1 MKIALANN
9 LYYPFNRGG
18 AEAVVKKMITDL
30 IANGHE
36 IFLITTIS
44 PEETIPQVEELA
56 EQKFKIY
63 HIVSGYYNL
72 VHTPLIL
79 KILWHIG
86 NIFSFRKTRII
97 KKILQTEKP
106 DLILTHNL
114 MGLGFLLPR
123 AIKKLKIRHEHYLHD
138 IQLLHPSGLLMFGQE
153 KIIDSLAA
161 KLYQL
166 FTRALFASPAKIIS
180 PSVWLLE
187 QYRQRGFFRN
197 SETEVKNLISA
208 DPGEQKSETS
218 KNNLS
223 DNKLSETSK
232 NNPRQNFLFVGQIEY
247 HKGIFLLIKA
257 FQAALLINPNLKL
270 TVVGNGEQLEKAKK
284 LAENNEKIKFSG
296 RLDGSQV
303 KALMVESDCLIVP
316 SLCYENAPLTIFEA
330 HAASLSV
337 LAANIGGIPE
347 IIKADDELFKPDDI
361 EDLKN
366 HILGLK

>member
-18 AEAVVKKMITDL
+18 AEAVVKKMVTDL
-30 IANGHE
+30 TAGGHE
-36 IFLITTIS
+36 VFLITTIS
-44 PEETIPQVEELA
+44 PEETIPQVEELN
-56 EQKFKIY
+56 ELKFKIY
-63 HIVSGYYNL
+63 HIISGYYNL
-72 VHTPLIL
+72 AHTPLIL
-79 KILWHIG
+79 KIFWHIG

-138 IQLLHPSGLLMFGQE
+138 IQLLHPSGLIMFGQE

-166 FTRALFASPAKIIS
+166 FTRTLFASPAKIIS

-208 DPGEQKSETS
+208 DSKEQKAEAS
-218 KNNLS
+218 KNN
-223 DNKLSETSK
+223 LSETSK
-232 NNPRQNFLFVGQIEY
+232 NNPHQNFLFVGQVEY

-257 FQAALLINPNLKL
+257 FQAALLINSNLKL
-270 TVVGNGEQLEKAKK
+270 TVIGNGEQLEKAKK
-284 LAENNEKIKFSG
+284 LTENNEQIKFSG

-303 KALMVESDCLIVP
+303 KALMAESDCLIVP

-330 HAASLSV
+330 HAAGLSV

-347 IIKADDELFKPDDI
+347 IIKVNDELFKPGDV